1 MARQLRIEYE
11 GAFYHVTSRG
21 NQRDQIFWDDND
33 REEFKKII
41 KRTKERYA
49 YLLHSYVLM
58 DNHYHLLIETPH
70 ANREVGRVFGI
81 TAKAV
86 TNAVRNI

>member
-21 NQRDQIFWDDND
+21 NQKEQIFWDNKD
-33 REEFKKII
+33 REKFKNIL
-41 KRTKERYA
+41 KRTKERYS

-58 DNHYHLLIETPH
+58 DNHYHLLDGKGDGSIKTI
-70 ANREVGRVFGI
+70 RS
-81 TAKAV
+81 TK
-86 TNAVRNI
+86 